1 MGRQLDDHAALR
13 ERTGCG
19 VGYRAALQIELADA
33 GRNAVAGKA
42 ERRPTTMLIDRH
54 HLTQNRWLRG
64 KNR

>member
-33 GRNAVAGKA
+33 GKNAVAGKA
-42 ERRPTTMLIDRH
+42 VDD
-54 HLTQNRWLRG
+54 NA
-64 KNR
+64 N